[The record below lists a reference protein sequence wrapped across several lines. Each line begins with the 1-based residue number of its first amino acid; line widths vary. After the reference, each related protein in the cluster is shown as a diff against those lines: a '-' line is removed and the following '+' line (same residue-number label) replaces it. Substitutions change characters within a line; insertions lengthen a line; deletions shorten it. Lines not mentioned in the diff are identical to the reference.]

1 MIKLIP
7 PNIALLTM
15 LFVYTIVNS
24 CASKQKSI
32 QDATAEESNPRLL
45 FLNYKM
51 SEDDNGNKTIKFIN
65 KIITEGKLKQ
75 NSYTNESVY
84 GDLICNQLDKKSNV
98 LQSITIK
105 NPLVKNFEF
114 VNDLKQFERKN
125 VELKTAE
132 FSLKLKLEPYTKY
145 ITINEITKNKTETKP
160 LVKTIINQ
168 L

>member
-1 MIKLIP
+1 
-7 PNIALLTM
+7 M

-24 CASKQKSI
+24 CASKQNSI
-32 QDATAEESNPRLL
+32 QNSAVEESNPKLL
-45 FLNYKM
+45 FLNYKI

-65 KIITEGKLKQ
+65 KIITDGKLKQ
-75 NSYTNESVY
+75 NSYTNEGVY
-84 GDLICNQLDKKSNV
+84 GDLICQQLDKKSNV

-145 ITINEITKNKTETKP
+145 ITINEITKNKNENKP
-160 LVKTIINQ
+160 LVKTIIN
-168 L
+168 